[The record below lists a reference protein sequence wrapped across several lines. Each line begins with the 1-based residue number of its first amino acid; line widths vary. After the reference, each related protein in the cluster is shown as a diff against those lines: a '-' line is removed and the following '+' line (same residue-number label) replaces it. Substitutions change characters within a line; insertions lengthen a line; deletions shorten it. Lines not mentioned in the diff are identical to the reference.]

1 MGAIRPATCELGG
14 RVPAECARS
23 ESGPSRKVFAKVL
36 RPVEGIAEPG
46 YGDFDLQRDLEAD
59 IEKKL
64 EQGEAHTLHVA
75 ALDDRTL
82 RFLGPETV
90 YGKQTIVQRREDE
103 LTGSCW
109 RALRVQPTRRWQPVL
124 GVNQATVSKLGPKR
138 PYAWWTGGGSID
150 GEAGRRGGSSSQG
163 RKAWQR

>member
-1 MGAIRPATCELGG
+1 
-14 RVPAECARS
+14 
-23 ESGPSRKVFAKVL
+23 
-36 RPVEGIAEPG
+36 VEGIAEPG

-90 YGKQTIVQRREDE
+90 YGKQTICNGVKMSLPD
-103 LTGSCW
+103 
-109 RALRVQPTRRWQPVL
+109 RV
-124 GVNQATVSKLGPKR
+124 GVR
-138 PYAWWTGGGSID
+138 
-150 GEAGRRGGSSSQG
+150 
-163 RKAWQR
+163 

>member
-1 MGAIRPATCELGG
+1 VRVLNQGHPG
-14 RVPAECARS
+14 RF
-23 ESGPSRKVFAKVL
+23 FAKIL

-46 YGDFDLQRDLEAD
+46 YGDFYLQWDLEAD

-90 YGKQTIVQRREDE
+90 YGKQTICNGVKMSLPD
-103 LTGSCW
+103 
-109 RALRVQPTRRWQPVL
+109 RV
-124 GVNQATVSKLGPKR
+124 GVR
-138 PYAWWTGGGSID
+138 
-150 GEAGRRGGSSSQG
+150 
-163 RKAWQR
+163 